1 MIFFSQLIKLP
12 VVDSHQEEIGRL
24 EDIVVSVSK
33 KTVYPEITGI
43 IIKSHRKKAYI
54 PYSFVENLGY
64 GVVTLKK
71 SNCWEFDYELG
82 ENEFLLEKD
91 VLDQQIFDIS
101 GIRVVRVNDL
111 ELVKIDHK
119 YHLIALD
126 ISNRGLLRRLGFS
139 KWPFFGKIKAQMI
152 DYENVS
158 LVKGHVGSL
167 QLKTTNAKL
176 EKLHPADIAN
186 LIENLNVQES
196 TKLMQSLDEE
206 TAAEVLEE
214 VQPEYKDTLL
224 EHINPK
230 DLAEIVEEMETDEAA
245 NIMQD
250 LSHRKREQVYKRL
263 DEKVAQDIHRL
274 SKYEVDVAGGLMSST
289 FFKVDNQVKVSDVLK
304 RIRAESDEWAS
315 IYHIYVVDKNQK
327 LAGVVSLRRLVLAKP
342 TQKIASVMSSV
353 VKTVEPDTEAED
365 VAQIMTKY
373 NLLSVA
379 VIDTKGFLK
388 GVITV
393 DDILRYLVPDA

>member
-1 MIFFSQLIKLP
+1 M
-12 VVDSHQEEIGRL
+12 
-24 EDIVVSVSK
+24 VSISK

-54 PYSFVENLGY
+54 PYEFVETLGY

-71 SNCWEFDYELG
+71 SNCWDFDYELG
-82 ENEFLLEKD
+82 DNEYFLEKD

-139 KWPFFGKIKAQMI
+139 KWPFFGKVKAQMI

-167 QLKTTNAKL
+167 HLKTTNAKL

-224 EHINPK
+224 EHINSK

-245 NIMQD
+245 NVMQD
-250 LSHRKREQVYKRL
+250 LSQRKREQVYRRL
-263 DEKVAQDIHRL
+263 DVKMAKDIHRL
-274 SKYEVDVAGGLMSST
+274 SKYEDDVAGGLMSST
-289 FFKVDNQVKVSDVLK
+289 FFKVDNQVKVSEVLK
-304 RIRAESDEWAS
+304 RIKNESEEWSS
-315 IYHIYVVDKNQK
+315 IHHIYVIDKAEK
-327 LAGVVSLRRLVLAKP
+327 LVGVVSLRRLMLAKP
-342 TQKIASVMSSV
+342 VQKIANVMSSV
-353 VKTVEPDTEAED
+353 VTTVETDTEADE

-379 VIDTKGFLK
+379 VVDQRGFLK